1 MESSDLSRRTFVAS
15 AVAGAAIVTCSS
27 IALGQVPR
35 NGDAQA
41 VGRIPFSFDR
51 AAFHA
56 LLEQP
61 YPHRQI
67 AAPASY
73 AAATVAIA
81 HFKNAREAF
90 SDPDGFA
97 AGPDTLHCVAVL
109 YMGSS
114 MLMAFNDAMYA
125 KYPLGAMADEETRP
139 ADRTYRDY
147 WSRLQQNP
155 MGATLRPLLG
165 AGVSLLACN
174 NALVS
179 LSIQIAKRIA
189 PVGTDIAR
197 ERVVEIHH
205 DLAANF
211 LPGTMLVPAGVGA
224 MIAAQE
230 ALFTFLP

>member
-1 MESSDLSRRTFVAS
+1 MFVAS
-15 AVAGAAIVTCSS
+15 AVAGAAIATSTS
-27 IALGQVPR
+27 IAS
-35 NGDAQA
+35 AQA
-41 VGRIPFSFDR
+41 APNARAQPVGRIPFRFDR

-97 AGPDTLHCVAVL
+97 AGPDTLHCVAAL
-109 YMGSS
+109 YMGLS

-147 WSRLQQNP
+147 WSKLQQNP
-155 MGATLRPLLG
+155 MGATLRPLLD

-174 NALVS
+174 NALIS
-179 LSIQIAKRIA
+179 LSLQIAKRITPGA
-189 PVGTDIAR
+189 ADIAR

-205 DLAANF
+205 DLALNF

-230 ALFTFLP
+230 AHFTFLP